1 MVQDTDLKLEAFTD
15 TIIAEAVGEA
25 QNITLEL
32 RRKQNEIIKEAE
44 DALVL
49 EAERYKK
56 SSIAEVKATEERRIS
71 AKLNS
76 NKQALLKY
84 RESCAIGMNKQVRD
98 KINEFTNS
106 EAYLP
111 HLKELLKRAVDTL
124 GYGYSVEVFL
134 RPEDMKYSDELLN
147 STSGVSL
154 AFSEGVFV
162 LGGLRVV
169 CHSKGQRIDMSFDTA
184 LNDMVGHFSELA
196 GLKMED

>member
-32 RRKQNEIIKEAE
+32 RKKQNEIIKEAE

-56 SSIAEVKATEERRIS
+56 TSVAEIKAAEERRIS

-76 NKQALLKY
+76 NKHALLKY

-98 KINEFTNS
+98 KIREFTES
-106 EAYLP
+106 EEYLP
-111 HLKELLKRAVDTL
+111 HLKELLKKAVDTL
-124 GYGYSVEVFL
+124 GYGYSVEVLL
-134 RPEDMKYSDELLN
+134 RPEDMKYADELLA

-154 AFSEGVFV
+154 AFSEGIFT